1 MELMNINLLVQEF
14 YAIEAVSAMLSA
26 KGYGCFDPARR
37 SHALW
42 YSDFMEF
49 RSNFS
54 AKLASAIYD
63 YTALVVAAELRHARE
78 KAAYYLT
85 GYYPDTMDRDKV
97 YTECTE
103 YDPQDI
109 LKTGR
114 KMFDA
119 GWNEWDSS
127 YGGDRWRQIAKAGLM
142 KSSVSDCIF
151 IDHCVDLSHNNN
163 HYLDKG
169 AGIFSPLNPWNY
181 KEFLNFKRCCEPSAL
196 IKGRSGY
203 LLNKLLLR
211 AHNLGVLQDCKPERL
226 FLADFDREEDLL
238 LNYQPVKWG
247 AKRLFCTERNIVNN
261 TNFGSD
267 DMERDEYDDRDSY
280 AKAA

>member
-1 MELMNINLLVQEF
+1 
-14 YAIEAVSAMLSA
+14 
-26 KGYGCFDPARR
+26 
-37 SHALW
+37 
-42 YSDFMEF
+42 
-49 RSNFS
+49 
-54 AKLASAIYD
+54 
-63 YTALVVAAELRHARE
+63 
-78 KAAYYLT
+78 
-85 GYYPDTMDRDKV
+85 
-97 YTECTE
+97 
-103 YDPQDI
+103 
-109 LKTGR
+109 
-114 KMFDA
+114 MFDT

-211 AHNLGVLQDCKPERL
+211 AHSLGVLQDCKPERL

-261 TNFGSD
+261 TSFGSD